1 MNVVDMI
8 VHELPVFINFGS
20 PKREMGTHGEV
31 ASLNT
36 NITAAAGGDNIF
48 KEKTPLV
55 SKQL

>member
-8 VHELPVFINFGS
+8 VHELPFFINFGS
-20 PKREMGTHGEV
+20 PKREMGTHG
-31 ASLNT
+31 ASLNS

>member
-8 VHELPVFINFGS
+8 VHELPFFLLILALQNV
-20 PKREMGTHGEV
+20 KWARMV